1 MDHSSSSSIRSPSNS
16 CMNHVADRA
25 EGENPRQRRRRD
37 RRRQS
42 QSPSAATSCEPFMFG
57 PELPFS
63 QAIASPLSRIPLSS
77 PIGPPVTVSLASP
90 VTASPSMPATP
101 LFATQTRPLTL
112 RRAVRRISFG
122 SLRATSPVLSGKSGI
137 LPLGSAF
144 QLVLFHF

>member
-1 MDHSSSSSIRSPSNS
+1 
-16 CMNHVADRA
+16 
-25 EGENPRQRRRRD
+25 
-37 RRRQS
+37 
-42 QSPSAATSCEPFMFG
+42 MFG

-112 RRAVRRISFG
+112 RRAFRYFFASSYLF
-122 SLRATSPVLSGKSGI
+122 
-137 LPLGSAF
+137 
-144 QLVLFHF
+144 VLFASTQLFDLPPISSAYLVTTHAFAADWSFSFPIVKGRPHSLARSP